1 MIAQLMSLPP
11 PSNKPAL
18 VGREI
23 TPHFI
28 RDLVRA
34 RNYVTLCQI
43 LPGRFQRVLGE
54 MFYHENRD
62 GSGYTPRIVDVEVL
76 PPYYLAIKLDAQA
89 LWHFSK
95 EQLTCSKVLDALSAQ
110 AYLPVRA
117 LPFQPGVD
125 ITYIAIL
132 VNLPSVNQSQVQV
145 DIAKRLPK
153 SVMLDLGDP
162 DRTGKMLVPIGISA
176 RGDVWKALSADAHGI
191 GHTMVVGET
200 GAGKTTW
207 EHVALAALL
216 TQNTPQEI
224 QVALIDPKRNE
235 LSLWREA
242 PHVYGYCYGGQD
254 AEHLLADVEYEVKR
268 RQELLQAR
276 ALRNINSYN
285 ARVQTEDRLPYL
297 LVVADECME
306 LVSEEGKLGKAI
318 QEHLRMIATVGRAF
332 GVILWAA
339 TTHAAALNGLDRRV
353 NTNLTTRLV
362 FRVMDSHA
370 AQSAGCPGAQ
380 SIPKAIPGRMLAKLD
395 DTPQLMQSFYLDED
409 AIVAM
414 ANRVSGKTEDN
425 TTKQSQINLSDD
437 DKRLL
442 QRALDESG
450 GELTLKLI
458 HQWTGQSMKEASQLL
473 FRLRGMGVLF
483 KDKNADNRH
492 RVNETL
498 VGGVLGRVSEKP

>member
-1 MIAQLMSLPP
+1 MSLPNS
-11 PSNKPAL
+11 SNKPAI
-18 VGREI
+18 VGRQI

-28 RDLVRA
+28 RDLVRT
-34 RNYVTLCQI
+34 RNYIALCQI

-62 GSGYTPRIVDVEVL
+62 GSGYTPRIVDVEAL

-95 EQLTCSKVLDALSAQ
+95 EQLTSPKVLDALSTQ

-125 ITYIAIL
+125 ITYVVIL
-132 VNLPSVNQSQVQV
+132 VNLQSANNSQVQV
-145 DIAKRLPK
+145 DVAKQLPK
-153 SVMLDLGDP
+153 SVLLDVGSKDL
-162 DRTGKMLVPIGISA
+162 TGKLLVPIGVSA
-176 RGDVWKALSADAHGI
+176 HGPVWRALSADAKGI
-191 GHTMVVGET
+191 GHTMIAGET

-207 EHVALAALL
+207 EHAALAALL
-216 TQNTPQEI
+216 TQNTPQDI

-242 PHVYGYCYGGQD
+242 PHVYGYCYDGQD

-268 RQELLQAR
+268 RGGLLNAR

-285 ARVQTEDRLPYL
+285 ARVKTEERLPYL

-318 QEHLRMIATVGRAF
+318 QEHLRTIATVGRAF
-332 GVILWAA
+332 GVIFWAA
-339 TTHAAALNGLDRRV
+339 TTHTASLNGLDRRV
-353 NTNLTTRLV
+353 NTNLTSRLV
-362 FRVMDSHA
+362 FRVMDAHA

-380 SIPKAIPGRMLAKLD
+380 AIPKGIPGRMLAKLD
-395 DTPQLMQSFYLDED
+395 DAPQWMQSFYLDED

-414 ANRVSGKTEDN
+414 ANRVSGKEANPGGQPQVT
-425 TTKQSQINLSDD
+425 LSEE

-442 QRALDESG
+442 QRALDESR

-458 HQWTGQSMKEASQLL
+458 HEWTGQSAKEASQVL

-492 RVNETL
+492 RVNADV
-498 VGGVLGRVSEKP
+498 VGGLLGRVSEKP